1 MGSRLRLLAA
11 KLRQAA
17 QISGTNSASSISTFS
32 LPNAMLPCCPTL
44 LPGTSRHGFSSSAM
58 YSKFTSCAANSRSG
72 SYPAGRLVE
81 ASPKRAPG
89 AIGLP
94 SMRPRG
100 CIPSKAFTAR
110 AAQQQQPALQDDTL
124 LQSARAMRSPEA
136 TASHQPS
143 ASTSAQAAAFVEGT
157 IQRITY
163 SSQETGYTVARI
175 KMDKCGGFVMPTSG
189 KKTNNSLVTVTGKF
203 PDMAVGQQWKCEGSW
218 TKHKTF
224 GPQLVATMAE
234 EVRPSSSGGLIAYLC
249 GGATKGVGPVTAG
262 NMVAKYGDN
271 ILVVLDSKDAVQK
284 LHEVKGI
291 GLKTAVKIKDE
302 WEKRRGGAYACTL
315 LACHQ
320 CHVHIAASNMVVLLI
335 RKASWFSIM
344 VHARVPC
351 YFERH
356 CAPFVAGL
364 PCSKA
369 SLGPRSLL
377 LTVRA
382 LGISAQMM
390 CR

>member
-1 MGSRLRLLAA
+1 M
-11 KLRQAA
+11 
-17 QISGTNSASSISTFS
+17 
-32 LPNAMLPCCPTL
+32 
-44 LPGTSRHGFSSSAM
+44 TS
-58 YSKFTSCAANSRSG
+58 
-72 SYPAGRLVE
+72 
-81 ASPKRAPG
+81 
-89 AIGLP
+89 
-94 SMRPRG
+94 RG

-110 AAQQQQPALQDDTL
+110 AAQQQQPALQDDAL

-136 TASHQPS
+136 TATHQPS

-175 KMDKCGGFVMPTSG
+175 KMDKCSGFVMPASGKKSTSG
-189 KKTNNSLVTVTGKF
+189 KKTNDSLITVTGKF
-203 PDMAVGQQWKCEGSW
+203 PEMAVGQQWKCEGSW

-234 EVRPSSSGGLIAYLC
+234 EVRPSSSGDLIAYLC

-320 CHVHIAASNMVVLLI
+320 YHVHIAASNMVALLI
-335 RKASWFSIM
+335 RRKHHGS
-344 VHARVPC
+344 C
-351 YFERH
+351 T
-356 CAPFVAGL
+356 CAMLF
-364 PCSKA
+364 
-369 SLGPRSLL
+369 
-377 LTVRA
+377 
-382 LGISAQMM
+382 
-390 CR
+390 

>member
-1 MGSRLRLLAA
+1 
-11 KLRQAA
+11 
-17 QISGTNSASSISTFS
+17 
-32 LPNAMLPCCPTL
+32 MLPCCPTL
-44 LPGTSRHGFSSSAM
+44 LPGTSRHGFSGSAM
-58 YSKFTSCAANSRSG
+58 YSKFTSCAANSESG
-72 SYPAGRLVE
+72 SYPAGRLIE

-94 SMRPRG
+94 STRPRG
-100 CIPSKAFTAR
+100 CILSKAFTAR
-110 AAQQQQPALQDDTL
+110 AAQQQQPALHDDAL
-124 LQSARAMRSPEA
+124 LQSARTMRYPEA
-136 TASHQPS
+136 TVSHQPS

-175 KMDKCGGFVMPTSG
+175 KMDKCSGFVMPASGKKPTSG
-189 KKTNNSLVTVTGKF
+189 KKTNDSLITVTGKF
-203 PDMAVGQQWKCEGSW
+203 PEMAVGQQWKCEGSW

-234 EVRPSSSGGLIAYLC
+234 EVRPSSSGDLIAYLC

-262 NMVAKYGDN
+262 NMVAKYGDK

-315 LACHQ
+315 HACHQ
-320 CHVHIAASNMVVLLI
+320 RHVHVAASNMVVLLI
-335 RKASWFSIM
+335 RKASWFM
-344 VHARVPC
+344 HMCHVTLTGTAR
-351 YFERH
+351 H
-356 CAPFVAGL
+356 
-364 PCSKA
+364 
-369 SLGPRSLL
+369 LL
-377 LTVRA
+377 LVCHA
-382 LGISAQMM
+382 AKQVWVLDL
-390 CR
+390 CC